1 VKKGSFLVGEWKAF
15 SRFNDSG
22 VVVGALDLV
31 KASAEGKWNAHGLR
45 SVSGD

>member
-1 VKKGSFLVGEWKAF
+1 MKGSFFVGEGTAF

-31 KASAEGKWNAHGLR
+31 KASAEGEWDAHG
-45 SVSGD
+45 SVSRD